1 MSLTFILDDARL
13 PAHYGA
19 CAIAWARQ
27 QRLPLWSLRP
37 TFSGDYPDSHQH
49 VVAAGYCVTSG
60 LYPCDPQLRE
70 VSDIAQLPAHDAVV
84 VLAARDA
91 GRVARLPGN
100 RLYAQR
106 TGGLLQLC
114 NAGGSVLL
122 QQPVPGDRPRDQPV
136 GEPLLLGLVGRE
148 ADHREVYPATLAALD
163 DAARQSGIPIRLRF
177 LPPDAHSDR
186 LDELNELDAVVL
198 PGGASMAAVSG
209 QIRVANATLQSHLP
223 TLGLCLGMQSMATA
237 AVRLQPGCDKAILA
251 EVAPDAALHSFIL
264 FGDGA
269 HRCGLLPFTPAA
281 PLPGPL
287 PPRMHY
293 NHRYRFNPA
302 LRAQLA
308 ASGIVVTA
316 ETAGTVEAISLPD
329 HPFWHGVQ
337 GHPELQSRPEAP
349 HGLFTALLNAAL
361 SQRDAA
367 ARIAGERRHHAG
379 QRRQR
384 LWREGF

>member
-19 CAIAWARQ
+19 CAVTWARQ

-60 LYPCDPQLRE
+60 LYTCDPQLRE
-70 VSDIAQLPAHDAVV
+70 VSDIAQVPAHDAVV
-84 VLAARDA
+84 VLAAGDA
-91 GRVARLPGN
+91 DRVAHLPGN
-100 RLYAQR
+100 RLYAQHA
-106 TGGLLQLC
+106 GGLLQLC
-114 NAGGSVLL
+114 DAAGCVLL
-122 QQPVPGDRPRDQPV
+122 RQPAPGGRSRTQPV
-136 GEPLLLGLVGRE
+136 GETLVLGLVGRE

-163 DAARQSGIPIRLRF
+163 DAAHPLGIQLRLRF
-177 LPPDAHSDR
+177 LPPADLSAP
-186 LDELNELDAVVL
+186 LDELSELDAVVL

-209 QIRVANATLQSHLP
+209 QIRVAHATLQSHLP

-237 AVRLQPGCDKAILA
+237 AVRLQPGCDGAILA
-251 EVAPDAALHSFIL
+251 EVAPDAALHSFIR
-264 FGDGA
+264 FGNGA

-281 PLPGPL
+281 PLPAPL
-287 PPRMHY
+287 PSQMHY

-337 GHPELQSRPEAP
+337 GHPELLSRPEAP
-349 HGLFTALLNAAL
+349 HGLFTRLLEAAL
-361 SQRDAA
+361 SQR
-367 ARIAGERRHHAG
+367 GVRRTGLKHP
-379 QRRQR
+379 RS
-384 LWREGF
+384 LSDT